1 MGFVGCSSGRFGPE
15 RVWRHSSPETAYVNA
30 LRSAE
35 DHVAGEQPASKEEKD
50 AARRLLAD
58 CSPAAG
64 TLNPSNRR
72 AALRH
77 QTRATGEQR
86 AGKRPVLVG
95 KISCF
100 PFGLARRMALWAY
113 LA

>member
-1 MGFVGCSSGRFGPE
+1 MGFVGGFKGRFGPE
-15 RVWRHSSPETAYVNA
+15 RAGRHSSPETSYVNA

-35 DHVAGEQPASKEEKD
+35 DHVAGEQPVSKEEKD

-58 CSPAAG
+58 RSPAAG

-86 AGKRPVLVG
+86 AVFRPVLVG
-95 KISCF
+95 RISLF
-100 PFGLARRMALWAY
+100 LFGYARRAILRAY